1 MLVATFVDFN
11 TAKFLK
17 HLRVAWIRNRPFSP
31 FLGKIASKR
40 EESGACSGYPERE
53 QFRRVRLVKIF
64 LGRHKKNSGHL
75 HRQPFA
81 TLKKTFFKK

>member
-11 TAKFLK
+11 TAKIKK
-17 HLRVAWIRNRPFSP
+17 HMRVVWIRKRSFLL

-40 EESGACSGYPERE
+40 EESGACSGYPECE

-64 LGRHKKNSGHL
+64 LGRHKKTT
-75 HRQPFA
+75 A
-81 TLKKTFFKK
+81 TLTGSRWQTLN